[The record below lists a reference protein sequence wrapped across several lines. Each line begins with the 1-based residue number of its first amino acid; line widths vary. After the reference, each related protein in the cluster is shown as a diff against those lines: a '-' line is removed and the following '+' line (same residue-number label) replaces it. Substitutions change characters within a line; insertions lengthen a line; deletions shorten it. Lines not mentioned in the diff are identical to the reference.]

1 MNIQT
6 VSWFCTFLCL
16 LFENALTVIAFVASI
31 RDNHTISQ
39 KQDVTSRSS
48 HYILRNIYFRHV
60 PEKKFHTYKQNEMFY
75 NRQFYYT
82 FRNVQ
87 ILSPLK
93 KVINFFLCI
102 HHFHFVLKNF
112 FQLNCCFKISI
123 NVLYCFVFKMCIIMS
138 NSISD
143 VMIHKNCK
151 IICIY
156 LLPILL

>member
-16 LFENALTVIAFVASI
+16 LFENALVVIALWKVYVTTTLFPRNKMLLQEPHI
-31 RDNHTISQ
+31 IFWKIFTLDMYQ
-39 KQDVTSRSS
+39 K
-48 HYILRNIYFRHV
+48 RNFTHI
-60 PEKKFHTYKQNEMFY
+60 QNEMFY
-75 NRQFYYT
+75 NVQFYYT
-82 FRNVQ
+82 FKNVQ

-102 HHFHFVLKNF
+102 HHFHFILKNF

-123 NVLYCFVFKMCIIMS
+123 NILYCFVFQMGIIMS
-138 NSISD
+138 NSILD